1 MTPDTFPA
9 ALVEALATVITDA
22 VAECDN
28 GPGLYPHEARQIA
41 TAALSALP
49 AAVQA
54 VARGEAVAQVW
65 QPIATAPTGDAG
77 TRDAPDVLVYASQA
91 HGLRG
96 FMAVTHWHPDAGWCV
111 DEWRAITHWMPLP
124 AAPAQEPHGASVHPT
139 TKETDK

>member
-1 MTPDTFPA
+1 MTDTFPA
-9 ALVEALATVITDA
+9 ALVEATARAICAFRGFDATA
-22 VAECDN
+22 YWSRFAGE
-28 GPGLYPHEARQIA
+28 A

-96 FMAVTHWHPDAGWCV
+96 FMAVTHWHPDGGWCV
-111 DEWRAITHWMPLP
+111 DELRAITHWMPLP
-124 AAPAQEPHGASVHPT
+124 AAPAQEPQR
-139 TKETDK
+139 

>member
-49 AAVQA
+49 ADAQA
-54 VARGEAVAQVW
+54 VARGEAVAV
-65 QPIATAPTGDAG
+65 PREPTPEMIEDAAEELPTWAGDMPDDEAVIG
-77 TRDAPDVLVYASQA
+77 IYDALLAAS
-91 HGLRG
+91 
-96 FMAVTHWHPDAGWCV
+96 PY
-111 DEWRAITHWMPLP
+111 
-124 AAPAQEPHGASVHPT
+124 AQEPHGASVHPT